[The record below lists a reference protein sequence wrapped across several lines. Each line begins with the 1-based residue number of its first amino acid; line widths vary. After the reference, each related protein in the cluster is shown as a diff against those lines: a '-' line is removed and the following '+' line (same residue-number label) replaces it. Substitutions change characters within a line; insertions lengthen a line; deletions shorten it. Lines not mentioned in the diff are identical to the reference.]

1 MSRPARAKTS
11 FSPERR
17 QSLALGARATL
28 GSGLVALTSALG
40 LGWANNT
47 FAKDDPVEHMMTS
60 GKLRSVSEMLAGVKE
75 YDVRE
80 SQLKSEG
87 IQLHLS
93 ILADNGNSVPLGVS
107 VASPMTPQSHVT
119 DIYLLSQRNPVLVM
133 AHLQLGPWNGRAE
146 LNTRVRLAGSQKV
159 FALARTNENLWLVD
173 SADIIVTESACVD
186 ASN

>member
-1 MSRPARAKTS
+1 MQQQVIELSVLSRRA
-11 FSPERR
+11 
-17 QSLALGARATL
+17 LLLGGAALGAFASTPSHAVVMSSGSLRTL
-28 GSGLVALTSALG
+28 
-40 LGWANNT
+40 
-47 FAKDDPVEHMMTS
+47 VEMM
-60 GKLRSVSEMLAGVKE
+60 EGV
-75 YDVRE
+75 
-80 SQLKSEG
+80 EG
-87 IQLHLS
+87 FNGHFEQFKKARVDLQMTL
-93 ILADNGNSVPLGVS
+93 LADNGNSVPLGVS

-186 ASN
+186 ASS